1 MQVRGSSRENE
12 KMMDK
17 TYALKETNL
26 TILSR
31 LVLPTHSNRGSDSTP
46 QSLCE
51 LLLYYKGSGPYTE
64 PEFSPSNIMLK
75 GYAASSLGR
84 ISNSDLMWLVGCQV
98 GLRLMFSIDFI

>member
-31 LVLPTHSNRGSDSTP
+31 LVLPTHSNRGSDSSYCCIIKVQDHTRNRSSRH
-46 QSLCE
+46 QILC
-51 LLLYYKGSGPYTE
+51 
-64 PEFSPSNIMLK
+64 
-75 GYAASSLGR
+75 
-84 ISNSDLMWLVGCQV
+84 
-98 GLRLMFSIDFI
+98 